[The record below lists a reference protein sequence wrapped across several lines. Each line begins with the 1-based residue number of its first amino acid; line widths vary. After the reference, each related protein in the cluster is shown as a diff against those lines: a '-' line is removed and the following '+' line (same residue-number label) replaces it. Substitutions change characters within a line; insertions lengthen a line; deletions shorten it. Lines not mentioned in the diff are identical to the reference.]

1 MLAQPTLIDELED
14 AVKSGSQDKRVSTL
28 RRVTDLFLN
37 QADRLN
43 EAQIAVFDDVLCHLV
58 SRIEAKALVE
68 LSSVLAPIDNAPT
81 QVIRKLARD
90 DDIAVAE
97 PVLTQSEKLTT
108 QDLVEIAQE
117 KSQAHLAAIAGR
129 NALDAAIT
137 DVLVERGDRAVKH
150 RLASNFGAQF
160 SDNGYAALVR
170 NAEGDDSLAKAI
182 GLRVDLPLQLLRS
195 LLEKA
200 TEAVREW
207 LLASAPADKRE
218 SIKQA
223 LQRITGEV
231 AAEVSAPRDYSQA
244 MRIVEALK
252 AEGKLAED
260 VLLAFATASKY
271 EEMVAALAALCAVPV
286 KLIVPL
292 IKSPRLEG
300 LLVACKAGGIKW
312 PTVTAILQARIA
324 QHTLSRTELAQAR
337 SDYLKLSADTA
348 RRTLRFWAVRAETK

>member
-14 AVKSGSQDKRVSTL
+14 AVKSGSQDKRVATL

-43 EAQIAVFDDVLCHLV
+43 EAQVAVFDDVLCHLV

-68 LSSVLAPIDNAPT
+68 LSSVLAPVDTAPT
-81 QVIRKLARD
+81 QVIRKLARN

-108 QDLVEIAQE
+108 QDLVEIARE

-129 NALDAAIT
+129 NILESAIT

-160 SDNGYAALVR
+160 SDNGYAELVR
-170 NAEGDDSLAKAI
+170 NAEGDDSLAKVI

-207 LLASAPADKRE
+207 LLASAPPDKRE
-218 SIKQA
+218 SIQQA

-231 AAEVSAPRDYSQA
+231 AAEASAPRDFSQA
-244 MRIVEALK
+244 VRMVEALK
-252 AEGKLAED
+252 AEGKLTED
-260 VLLAFATASKY
+260 ALLAFASAGKY
-271 EEMVAALAALCAVPV
+271 EEMVAALAALCTVSV

-292 IKSPRLEG
+292 VKSPRLEG

-312 PTVTAILQARIA
+312 PTVTAILRARIA
-324 QHTLSRTELAQAR
+324 QHTLSQTELSQAR
-337 SDYLKLSADTA
+337 SDYLRLSAETA
-348 RRTLRFWAVRAETK
+348 RRTLRFWAIRAETK

>member
-43 EAQIAVFDDVLCHLV
+43 EAQIGVFDDVLCHLV

-68 LSSVLAPIDNAPT
+68 LSSVLAPINTAPT
-81 QVIRKLARD
+81 QVIQKLARD

-97 PVLTQSEKLTT
+97 PVLTRSEKLTT
-108 QDLVEIAQE
+108 QDLVEIARE

-129 NALDAAIT
+129 NTLDTAIT

-150 RLASNFGAQF
+150 TLASNFGAKF
-160 SDNGYAALVR
+160 SDDGYAALVR
-170 NAEGDDSLAKAI
+170 NAEGDDSLAKVI
-182 GLRVDLPLQLLRS
+182 GLRVDLPVQLLRS

-207 LLASAPADKRE
+207 LLASAPADKRD

-231 AAEVSAPRDYSQA
+231 AAEVSAPRDFSQA
-244 MRIVEALK
+244 VRIVEALK

-260 VLLAFATASKY
+260 VLLAFAMASKY
-271 EEMVAALAALCAVPV
+271 EEMVAALAALCTVSV
-286 KLIVPL
+286 NLIVPL

-324 QHTLSRTELAQAR
+324 QHTLSQTELSQAR
-337 SDYLKLSADTA
+337 SDYLKLSAETA